1 MSIKKINSFLLIFGL
16 LFGATAC
23 TNWLSE
29 DGAPK
34 MTYDYYGTEQ
44 GVDAAVAAAYS
55 FLRWGCGNERYDVL
69 TELGTD
75 LFTAGSDGK
84 NKTSFNAYGTQLN
97 PEDNILSG
105 LWENH
110 YKGIS
115 DANIAMDQI
124 LQSDMSES
132 KKLTSLGEMLFIRSF
147 LYFELVQ
154 QFGKVPLVTEGSFE
168 IRTDFKRAAIAD
180 IYKQIITDLRTAV
193 EYLPEKVDDSQKGKA
208 TSYAASHLLAEV
220 YLTRGSAV
228 TDVRGQK
235 ATDMDSVLYF
245 AENVIKNSPYRL
257 QKNFADLWNIDN
269 MGNSEVIFAVQFT
282 SNPIF
287 NDDGNTFHLYWLPV
301 YDDEDGMERDIFYG
315 RPYKRYRPTD
325 KVLFKLYDRKNDS
338 RFYKSFR
345 WAYMSNYAKT
355 IPVWKELE
363 DKGEIYFT
371 PDPQKGQIAG
381 KKKFEVGDT
390 AIYYT
395 IEKTGFKKNSIEM
408 KKLRAD
414 KSYTYY
420 PYEVHD
426 SKHYPT
432 LIKHLAPN
440 RPSVAEKASSR
451 EWVRMRLGETYLIAA
466 EAAGRKGDFDL
477 AAKYINVIRERAA
490 WADGETKTAQYWEIE
505 GGAPD
510 DINSTYDNIKVTA
523 TELSTGDFVSFILDE
538 RGRELLGE
546 ICRWEDLV
554 RTEKFYEWV
563 KKYNS
568 DAEAAIKT
576 YHKLRPIP
584 QTHIDRLDPV
594 GPVEE
599 EQNEGYY

>member
-1 MSIKKINSFLLIFGL
+1 MKKINSFLLIFGL

-154 QFGKVPLVTEGSFE
+154 QFGKVPLVTEGSFV

-208 TSYAASHLLAEV
+208 TSYAASHLLAKV

-510 DINSTYDNIKVTA
+510 NINSTYDNIKVTA

-568 DAEAAIKT
+568 DAEAAIKP

>member
-1 MSIKKINSFLLIFGL
+1 MKKINSFLLIFGL

-180 IYKQIITDLRTAV
+180 IYKQIITDLRMAV

-208 TSYAASHLLAEV
+208 TSYAASHLLAKV

-315 RPYKRYRPTD
+315 RPYKRYCPTD

-490 WADGETKTAQYWEIE
+490 WADGVTKTAQYWEIE

-510 DINSTYDNIKVTA
+510 NINSTYDNIKVTA

-568 DAEAAIKT
+568 DAEAAIKP

>member
-1 MSIKKINSFLLIFGL
+1 MKKINSFLLIFGL

-55 FLRWGCGNERYDVL
+55 FLRWGCGGERYDVL

-97 PEDNILSG
+97 PEDNILLG

-115 DANIAMDQI
+115 DTNIAMDQI
-124 LQSDMSES
+124 RQSDMSES

-208 TSYAASHLLAEV
+208 TSYAASHLLAKV

-363 DKGEIYFT
+363 DKGEIYFI

-395 IEKTGFKKNSIEM
+395 IEKTGLEKNSIEM
-408 KKLRAD
+408 KKLRAN

-440 RPSVAEKASSR
+440 RPSVAERASSR

-490 WADGETKTAQYWEIE
+490 WADGEIKTAQYWEIE
-505 GGAPD
+505 GGTSD
-510 DINSTYDNIKVTA
+510 DVNSTYDNIKVTA
-523 TELSTGDFVSFILDE
+523 AELSTGDFVSFILDE

-568 DAEAAIKT
+568 DAEAAIKP

>member
-1 MSIKKINSFLLIFGL
+1 MKKINSFLLIFGL

-208 TSYAASHLLAEV
+208 TSYAASHLLAKV

-245 AENVIKNSPYRL
+245 SENVIKNSPYRL

-395 IEKTGFKKNSIEM
+395 IEKTGLEKNSIEM
-408 KKLRAD
+408 KKLRAN

-440 RPSVAEKASSR
+440 RPSVAERASSR

-505 GGAPD
+505 GGTPD
-510 DINSTYDNIKVTA
+510 DVNSTYDNIKVTA
-523 TELSTGDFVSFILDE
+523 AELSTGDFVSFILDE

-568 DAEAAIKT
+568 DAEAAIKP

>member
-1 MSIKKINSFLLIFGL
+1 MKKINSFLLIFGL

-208 TSYAASHLLAEV
+208 TSYAASHLLAKV

-301 YDDEDGMERDIFYG
+301 CDDEDGMERDIFYG

-510 DINSTYDNIKVTA
+510 NINSTYDNIKVTA

-568 DAEAAIKT
+568 DAEAAIKP

>member
-1 MSIKKINSFLLIFGL
+1 MKKINSFLLIFGL

-208 TSYAASHLLAEV
+208 TSYAASHLLAKV

-257 QKNFADLWNIDN
+257 QKNFADLGIIDN

-510 DINSTYDNIKVTA
+510 NINSTYDNIKVTA

-568 DAEAAIKT
+568 DAEAAIKP

>member
-1 MSIKKINSFLLIFGL
+1 MKKINSFLLIFGL

-180 IYKQIITDLRTAV
+180 IYKQIITDLRMAV

-208 TSYAASHLLAEV
+208 TSYAASHLLAKV

-315 RPYKRYRPTD
+315 RPYKRYCPTD

-510 DINSTYDNIKVTA
+510 NINSTYDNIKVTA

-568 DAEAAIKT
+568 DAEAAIKP